1 MGFVIQYSLWMLQRV
16 EVKDRVNSVALLRV
30 SRYPADDVNVKQSK
44 NVESSAYAF
53 DSARIQIPLGL
64 RQPRAHSIQGAFDSH
79 IVSQN
84 TPKF

>member
-1 MGFVIQYSLWMLQRV
+1 MKMNIKMNASITRKETRG
-16 EVKDRVNSVALLRV
+16 
-30 SRYPADDVNVKQSK
+30 DVQSK

>member
-1 MGFVIQYSLWMLQRV
+1 MKQEQEQEQEQEQGQ
-16 EVKDRVNSVALLRV
+16 E
-30 SRYPADDVNVKQSK
+30 QSK

>member
-1 MGFVIQYSLWMLQRV
+1 MNKEARKEAQGYGHGWG
-16 EVKDRVNSVALLRV
+16 
-30 SRYPADDVNVKQSK
+30 QSK

>member
-1 MGFVIQYSLWMLQRV
+1 MLH
-16 EVKDRVNSVALLRV
+16 
-30 SRYPADDVNVKQSK
+30 QSK